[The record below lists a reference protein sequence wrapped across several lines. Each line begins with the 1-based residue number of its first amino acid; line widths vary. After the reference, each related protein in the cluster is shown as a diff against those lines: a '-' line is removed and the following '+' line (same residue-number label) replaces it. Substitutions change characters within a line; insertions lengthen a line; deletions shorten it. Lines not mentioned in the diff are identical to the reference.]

1 MAFVT
6 VDKIKV
12 KEESVKGRK
21 SAILLEKLLEDPDE
35 VVSAIVIGNNL
46 ANITASIL
54 AGALATSLAGNISVG
69 IATAVMTLLIVIFS
83 EAVPKAYGMHN
94 NKFAF
99 LVSKPLYVIRGV
111 FYPFVS

>member
-1 MAFVT
+1 
-6 VDKIKV
+6 V